1 MATNT
6 TDTSHSPSP
15 LPLGAGLRPAEPAE
29 VRAERERGDREA
41 LGLLRDLLVGLP
53 EAAVLRPIEPVAEF
67 VSAALAFADAEEQ
80 RRGSGLPEVASVRRH
95 AAAMRAAQLAHLFK
109 APPAAA
115 SPTLAGHADMRLAHL
130 ETAAARLVA
139 DGLFAEAELPSAA
152 GASVRDRC
160 ARGMALV
167 RFFRERGVKT
177 RIDLDKTARDA
188 ARLATWGEETAQQTA
203 VTDLRDRAY
212 TALRDAL
219 DRACEGPPISG
230 VFAIDEA
237 LAV

>member
-1 MATNT
+1 MATNA

-15 LPLGAGLRPAEPAE
+15 LPSGAGPRAAEPAE
-29 VRAERERGDREA
+29 VRAERERSDREA
-41 LGLLRDLLVGLP
+41 LGLVREALVGLP
-53 EAAVLRPIEPVAEF
+53 AAAVLRPIEPVAAF

-80 RRGSGLPEVASVRRH
+80 RRGSGLPQLASVRRH
-95 AAAMRAAQLAHLFK
+95 AAAMRAAQLDYLFK

-115 SPTLAGHADMRLAHL
+115 SPTLAGHTDMRLTHL

-139 DGLFAEAELPSAA
+139 DGLFAEAELPVAA

-160 ARGMALV
+160 ARGLALV

-188 ARLATWGEETAQQTA
+188 ARLARWGEETAQQTA

-212 TALRDAL
+212 TALRAAL
-219 DRACEGPPISG
+219 DGVSRAPISG

-237 LAV
+237 LAA